1 MLFLSFVIIFIHWHE
16 LLREV
21 GNHCEVLE
29 EATVLKD
36 ACSSSKG
43 LAFNEDFVTLD
54 ANDWLSDSRV
64 ESVDDLLSCSVI
76 VEWVLL
82 LGKI

>member
-1 MLFLSFVIIFIHWHE
+1 LLFLSFVIFFIHWHK
-16 LLREV
+16 LLWEV
-21 GNHCEVLE
+21 GNHSEVLE

-36 ACSSSKG
+36 ACSSSKS
-43 LAFNEDFVTLD
+43 LSFNENFVTLD
-54 ANDWLSDSRV
+54 ANDWLSDSGV